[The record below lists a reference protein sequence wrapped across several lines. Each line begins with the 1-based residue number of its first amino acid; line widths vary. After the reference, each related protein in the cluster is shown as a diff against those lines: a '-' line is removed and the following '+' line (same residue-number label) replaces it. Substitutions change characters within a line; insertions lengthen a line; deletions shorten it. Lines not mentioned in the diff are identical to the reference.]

1 MLSWWVENS
10 TQRKTRGKKMIWNEI
25 LCLGDSLTYGA
36 RDRYGRSYPA
46 ELGKILSEKTGE
58 FYICHNYGINGE
70 TSSDLLRRSWGIM
83 KSNRSCKI
91 MLLLIGTN
99 DTKKPTPVD
108 VYRDNLRQ
116 IIVSARANGMT
127 PIVGTLPEL
136 EFSPYYQ
143 SNREYTEIYS
153 KEIIKLSKELNF
165 EICDM
170 SKMDPYLIDGVHFDN
185 EGYYEM
191 ASRFADKI
199 LSM

>member
-1 MLSWWVENS
+1 
-10 TQRKTRGKKMIWNEI
+10 MIWNEI

-91 MLLLIGTN
+91 MLLMIGTN
-99 DTKKPTPVD
+99 DTKKPTPIE
-108 VYRDNLRQ
+108 VYNDNLRQ
-116 IIVSARANGMT
+116 IIMSAKANGMT
-127 PIVGTLPEL
+127 PIVATLPEL

-143 SNREYTEIYS
+143 SNREYTDVYS
-153 KEIIKLSKELNF
+153 KEVMKLSKQIGF
-165 EICDM
+165 EVCDM
-170 SKMDPYLIDGVHFDN
+170 SNMSAYLIDGVHFDN
-185 EGYYEM
+185 EGYHEI

-199 LSM
+199 VSMK